1 MPTWYSDVCNCH
13 SIYTIVNDEMI
24 GELVEPCSFHKN
36 FQETLNTNRLK
47 NTSINT
53 IQELIDMTDK
63 SISFSF
69 DNGELTLHLFNF
81 TESDIE
87 IINQLN
93 LAVNISEG
101 V

>member
-53 IQELIDMTDK
+53 IQELVDMTEKYITFD
-63 SISFSF
+63 FSS
-69 DNGELTLHLFNF
+69 GELKLTLYGF
-81 TESDIE
+81 TESDME